1 MSLISNWEYYQD
13 EELKKEVLKYYLEVR
28 EIVPAIVNNLSH
40 RESHL
45 ALAHAIDRF
54 LEEITSTEEGL
65 EVLMRHVNI
74 G

>member
-45 ALAHAIDRF
+45 SLAHAIDRF